1 MIDDILLQE
10 ICSLKEKLKIAMKI
24 VKYYEPELDEAGFMH
39 DIGTEDYWL
48 YFDNKKK
55 KINPTAYSCRT
66 LA

>member
-1 MIDDILLQE
+1 
-10 ICSLKEKLKIAMKI
+10 MKI